1 MFEVKVKS
9 DYLNKPFL
17 TYYSLEIQIT
27 KVFAWA
33 GKTETRHDLHISFNH
48 ERVSQSPI
56 QNVFMMLFKQDL
68 HSVKISLI
76 QVFDGVTQ
84 PYSKCVYDAIK
95 TYLHIFKISLIQAR
109 GFVRKPCFKWV
120 KNAIKI

>member
-1 MFEVKVKS
+1 MRAKS
-9 DYLNKPFL
+9 DYLKHTLL

-48 ERVSQSPI
+48 HGRVSQSPI

-76 QVFDGVTQ
+76 QAFDGVTQ
-84 PYSKCVYDAIK
+84 PYSKCVYDATN

-109 GFVRKPCFKWV
+109 GFVREPCFNWV
-120 KNAIKI
+120 KNAFKI